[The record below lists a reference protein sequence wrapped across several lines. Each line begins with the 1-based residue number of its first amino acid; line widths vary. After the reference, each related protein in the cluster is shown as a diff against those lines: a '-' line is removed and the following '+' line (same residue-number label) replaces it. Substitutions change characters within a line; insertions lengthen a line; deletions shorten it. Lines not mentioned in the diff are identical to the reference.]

1 MKFGKLS
8 LDNEN
13 IRLLVIVAGIAV
25 TFYFLYRYY
34 NKQKSNDE
42 FVDVDKE
49 QFGYY
54 EGFEDGA
61 VTSAPGQMADEG
73 VYDVQET
80 PNNVPANMQANMQT
94 NMPNNVQQNGMNN
107 AQAKNYNI
115 QPAEPWGMNEQP
127 KGVVMSGDGVAPGQ
141 VPNECYPKDVL
152 RSADLLPMD
161 TNSVWAQVNPMGQGS
176 LGDSNLLNS
185 GYHVGIDTVGQTLRN
200 ASYDLRS
207 EPPNPQVPVSPW
219 NQTTIEPDI
228 NRRPF
233 EIGGGM

>member
-1 MKFGKLS
+1 MNFGKLS

-13 IRLLVIVAGIAV
+13 IRLLLIVAGIAV

-34 NKQKSNDE
+34 NKQNSNDQ

-61 VTSAPGQMADEG
+61 VSSSPGQMADTGNYNVVEQ
-73 VYDVQET
+73 QENENT
-80 PNNVPANMQANMQT
+80 QPIMQ
-94 NMPNNVQQNGMNN
+94 VQQNNSV
-107 AQAKNYNI
+107 

-127 KGVVMSGDGVAPGQ
+127 KGVMMSNDGVAPGE

>member
-8 LDNEN
+8 LENEN
-13 IRLLVIVAGIAV
+13 IRLLLIVAGIAV
-25 TFYFLYRYY
+25 ACYVVYKYY
-34 NKQKSNDE
+34 YKSNSNDD

-49 QFGYY
+49 NFGYY
-54 EGFEDGA
+54 EGFEDGTQ
-61 VTSAPGQMADEG
+61 VTNGPAQMPEDEG
-73 VYDVQET
+73 NFNVQEPPT
-80 PNNVPANMQANMQT
+80 NVASNMINNSVPRANANQEQLNQAN
-94 NMPNNVQQNGMNN
+94 
-107 AQAKNYNI
+107 NYGI

-127 KGVVMSGDGVAPGQ
+127 KGVAMSNDNVAPGQ

-185 GYHVGIDTVGQTLRN
+185 GYHMGIDTVGQTLRN